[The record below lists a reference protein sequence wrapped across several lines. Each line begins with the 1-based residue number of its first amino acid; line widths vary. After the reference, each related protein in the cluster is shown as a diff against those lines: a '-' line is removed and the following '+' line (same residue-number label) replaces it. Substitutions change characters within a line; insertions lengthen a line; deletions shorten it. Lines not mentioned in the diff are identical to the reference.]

1 MPQAPMITPGY
12 DRCCA
17 CCCVAPLEVGCQVIA
32 NSCHARNA
40 DIEGCHSQ
48 LVNEGSED
56 TVHSSCKGA
65 AQQRCAM
72 NDCFHILQWGNGGI
86 TVRPA
91 CKKTP

>member
-12 DRCCA
+12 DRRGA
-17 CCCVAPLEVGCQVIA
+17 CCFVAPVEVGRQVVA
-32 NSCHARNA
+32 NSCHARHA

-48 LVNEGSED
+48 LVNESPED
-56 TVHSSCKGA
+56 TMHSSLKGA

>member
-1 MPQAPMITPGY
+1 MITPGY
-12 DRCCA
+12 DRRCVCCFVTPVEA
-17 CCCVAPLEVGCQVIA
+17 GRQVIA

-48 LVNEGSED
+48 LVNEGPED
-56 TVHSSCKGA
+56 TMHSSLKGA
-65 AQQRCAM
+65 AQQRRAM
-72 NDCFHILQWGNGGI
+72 NDCFHILQWGDGGI